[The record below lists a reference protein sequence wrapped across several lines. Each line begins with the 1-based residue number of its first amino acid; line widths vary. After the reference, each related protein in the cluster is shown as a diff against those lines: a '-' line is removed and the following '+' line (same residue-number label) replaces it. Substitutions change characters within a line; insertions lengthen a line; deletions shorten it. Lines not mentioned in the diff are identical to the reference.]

1 MEAAGGGQ
9 FGSGD
14 GADWGWGRRPV
25 SRDPVSVRREQ
36 GLGWGIWAGST
47 PNGLIGPFP
56 HLTLSLCSYRRRP
69 PPLAAAAPLQRSSV
83 ARRLAGRSGLVN
95 ILRQ

>member
-14 GADWGWGRRPV
+14 GADWGWVRRPM
-25 SRDPVSVRREQ
+25 SRDPVSVRREP
-36 GLGWGIWAGST
+36 GLVWGTWAGST

-56 HLTLSLCSYRRRP
+56 HLTLSLCSYR
-69 PPLAAAAPLQRSSV
+69 
-83 ARRLAGRSGLVN
+83 
-95 ILRQ
+95 

>member
-1 MEAAGGGQ
+1 MPGPDCWSMEAAGGGQ

-36 GLGWGIWAGST
+36 GLGWGTWAGST
-47 PNGLIGPFP
+47 PNGLIGSFP
-56 HLTLSLCSYRRRP
+56 HLTLSLCSYR
-69 PPLAAAAPLQRSSV
+69 
-83 ARRLAGRSGLVN
+83 
-95 ILRQ
+95 